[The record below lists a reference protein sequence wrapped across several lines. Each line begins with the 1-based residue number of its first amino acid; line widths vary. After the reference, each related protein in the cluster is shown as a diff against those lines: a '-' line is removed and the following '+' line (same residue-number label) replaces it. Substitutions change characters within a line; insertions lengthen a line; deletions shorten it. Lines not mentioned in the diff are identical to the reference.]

1 MSCRW
6 KRRQKRL
13 DQVLRWGI
21 LKWPS
26 VGDFGWPP
34 GTFTSS
40 LLLHAMLFDSEV
52 VNHTMPMVGVND
64 VAF

>member
-1 MSCRW
+1 LFAGTALLAERGGS
-6 KRRQKRL
+6 
-13 DQVLRWGI
+13 
-21 LKWPS
+21 P
-26 VGDFGWPP
+26 
-34 GTFTSS
+34 TFTSS